1 MERYMSIYR
10 NRFERNTRISPARLP
25 VLLSVAAFACLFF
38 LFLNGIRSVS
48 ATTLEKEQQSL
59 ENALQRSITQC
70 YAVEGTY
77 PPSLSYL
84 EEHYGLTYN
93 KDRFFVDYQPIGSNI
108 MPDVTV
114 LSRTGGTR

>member
-1 MERYMSIYR
+1 MNSYR
-10 NRFERNTRISPARLP
+10 NRFERNTHAPLTRLP
-25 VLLSVAAFACLFF
+25 VLLSLAALICLFF
-38 LFLNGIRSVS
+38 LFYKGILSVS
-48 ATTLEKEQQSL
+48 ATTLEKQQESL
-59 ENALQRSITQC
+59 ENALSRSITQC

-93 KDRFFVDYQPIGSNI
+93 KELFYVDYRPIGSNI

-114 LSRTGGTR
+114 LSRTGGSR

>member
-1 MERYMSIYR
+1 MNSYR
-10 NRFERNTRISPARLP
+10 NRFERNTHNPLSWLP
-25 VLLSVAAFACLFF
+25 VFLSLAALVCLFF
-38 LFLNGIRSVS
+38 LFYRGILSVS
-48 ATTLEKEQQSL
+48 EANLEKQQESL
-59 ENALQRSITQC
+59 ENALSRSITQC

-93 KDRFFVDYQPIGSNI
+93 RELFYVDYRPIGSNI

-114 LSRTGGTR
+114 LPRTGGNR

>member
-1 MERYMSIYR
+1 MNRYR
-10 NRFERNTRISPARLP
+10 NRFERNTHNPLSGLP
-25 VLLSVAAFACLFF
+25 VLLSLAALVCLFF
-38 LFLNGIRSVS
+38 LFYRGILSVS
-48 ATTLEKEQQSL
+48 AANLEKQQESL
-59 ENALQRSITQC
+59 ENALSRSITQC

-93 KDRFFVDYQPIGSNI
+93 KDLFYVDYRPIGSNI

-114 LSRTGGTR
+114 LSRTGGDR